1 MEAQK
6 KEDPLLH
13 VATVDMSQGTF
24 NKDGVAFTGGNHYHH
39 KIPRGD
45 CAYRQ
50 QSTPLMGTN
59 DNEHSGQESLSI
71 GRNVTG
77 SYPPP
82 YDTDWGSRNQAP
94 SRVEHQH
101 SCESPHPNRQIKR
114 EIPLPDL
121 PVYFELDPHSTNTK
135 DMMENFAHAMALR
148 SAQSAENGLES
159 RYSA

>member
-1 MEAQK
+1 MEEQK

-13 VATVDMSQGTF
+13 VATVDVSQGTF

-71 GRNVTG
+71 GRNVT
-77 SYPPP
+77 P
-82 YDTDWGSRNQAP
+82 YDTDWGSRSQAP

-101 SCESPHPNRQIKR
+101 SCESPYPNRQIKR

-135 DMMENFAHAMALR
+135 DMMENSAHSMALR